1 MTSGEQAAGIYGA
14 SLTMVL
20 VLTLIWWILLIV
32 ARWKIFTKA
41 GEAGW
46 KSIIPI
52 YSDYVQWRI
61 GWKRTGL
68 FWGAIALVFVG
79 YALLIAGGMIA
90 VDSSSGSMSVGG
102 GGILGIVGVVCMLA
116 GIIINLIAV
125 YKLFVSFGK
134 GVGWF
139 ILYIL
144 FPNFVLLALGFG
156 ASQHQGAQ
164 D

>member
-1 MTSGEQAAGIYGA
+1 MTSGEQAAGIFGA

-20 VLTLIWWILLIV
+20 VLSLIWWILLVV

-68 FWGAIALVFVG
+68 FWGAIVLVFVG
-79 YALLIAGGMIA
+79 YALVMGGGMIA
-90 VDSSSGSMSVGG
+90 VDASGSMSVGG
-102 GGILGIVGVVCMLA
+102 GGFLGIA
-116 GIIINLIAV
+116 GIVCIIAAFIINLMAV

-134 GVGWF
+134 GIGWF